1 MIASVIEFKIF
12 AVKFISVVYDGVQL
26 LDRTET
32 VGENNTRFKAVY
44 RT

>member
-1 MIASVIEFKIF
+1 MIDFEIF
-12 AVKFISVVYDGVQL
+12 AVKFISVVYVGVRL

-32 VGENNTRFKAVY
+32 VGEHNIRFKAVY